1 MFTYGELLQATHG
14 TGIGTDEQMVTGV
27 STDSRTVAPG
37 EVFVALK
44 GERFDGHNYIHV
56 AAERGVKSFVV
67 EKSWIT
73 SHALPSGC
81 NAIAVC
87 DTLRA
92 LGNLAAFHRDRF
104 SVPLV
109 GITGS
114 NGKTTTKEM
123 LADILGNTGPGL
135 KTSGNLNNLIG
146 LPKML
151 LQMQHAHQWAVL
163 EMGMSELGEIDRLAE
178 IAKPDVGIITNAL
191 PAHLETLGTVE
202 TVARAKGELFSR
214 LKAGGHAVYNADD
227 ELISRC
233 ASPDGVKRIS
243 FGLARG
249 EVRAEEIRKL
259 GKRGQSFTLC
269 LPSGRFPVTLRAFGT
284 HNIYNAL
291 AAAAAAFVLDV
302 QPALI
307 RAGLESFSPYDK
319 RFSIEEVGGIILI
332 DDSYN
337 ANPGSVK
344 AALATVRDIKEECR
358 AIAVLGDMLELGEA
372 SVPAHE
378 EIGRFAASC
387 VDRLYVMGTMADAV
401 FRGALDGGLAPDS
414 IVRAANHSEL
424 LTDLL
429 SATENGDYILVKGS
443 RGMKMETIAEGVR
456 NERNSSIRK
465 GALA

>member
-1 MFTYGELLQATHG
+1 
-14 TGIGTDEQMVTGV
+14 
-27 STDSRTVAPG
+27 
-37 EVFVALK
+37 
-44 GERFDGHNYIHV
+44 
-56 AAERGVKSFVV
+56 
-67 EKSWIT
+67 
-73 SHALPSGC
+73 
-81 NAIAVC
+81 
-87 DTLRA
+87 
-92 LGNLAAFHRDRF
+92 
-104 SVPLV
+104 
-109 GITGS
+109 
-114 NGKTTTKEM
+114 
-123 LADILGNTGPGL
+123 
-135 KTSGNLNNLIG
+135 
-146 LPKML
+146 
-151 LQMQHAHQWAVL
+151 
-163 EMGMSELGEIDRLAE
+163 
-178 IAKPDVGIITNAL
+178 
-191 PAHLETLGTVE
+191 
-202 TVARAKGELFSR
+202 
-214 LKAGGHAVYNADD
+214 
-227 ELISRC
+227 
-233 ASPDGVKRIS
+233 
-243 FGLARG
+243 
-249 EVRAEEIRKL
+249 
-259 GKRGQSFTLC
+259 
-269 LPSGRFPVTLRAFGT
+269 VTLRAFGT

-302 QPALI
+302 KPALI

-319 RFSIEEVGGIILI
+319 RFSIEEVGGIILV

-387 VDRLYVMGTMADAV
+387 VDRLYIMGTMADAV
-401 FRGALDGGLAPDS
+401 FRGALDGGLAPAS